1 MRVAA
6 IGYENR
12 RDIIPHCGKVKCPNG
27 PCVDEP
33 LGYMY
38 PCKRETKRI
47 TIDLD
52 QKLLE
57 ERIQMCH
64 RALKTYTNKYQKDV
78 IREKNKVE
86 TYTITAFGN
95 KQTFGTYKN
104 IFPVAPGDTP
114 MLNRPEE
121 QAPYYSFQNTSLRPD
136 EHAFLTSALLD
147 YAAVF
152 TVSYMILFSRNTTL
166 C

>member
-1 MRVAA
+1 MRVSA

-95 KQTFGTYKN
+95 NKPLAPTKTFSQLPQETRPCSIGLKNKHPIIPSRILPCAQTN
-104 IFPVAPGDTP
+104 MLSLLLLSWITP
-114 MLNRPEE
+114 
-121 QAPYYSFQNTSLRPD
+121 QFSL
-136 EHAFLTSALLD
+136 
-147 YAAVF
+147 
-152 TVSYMILFSRNTTL
+152 
-166 C
+166 